1 MGSRYFHP
9 CFISSQ
15 YLQASPAVLIGTWRK
30 ERMRCMWMLQWQSK
44 SQWISAGNQL
54 PKGRA
59 FYRPGTS
66 LPVGLVAVDTACLSG
81 LLSDRKVSLHQMGYA
96 EKA

>member
-1 MGSRYFHP
+1 M
-9 CFISSQ
+9 
-15 YLQASPAVLIGTWRK
+15 
-30 ERMRCMWMLQWQSK
+30 
-44 SQWISAGNQL
+44 GNQL

-59 FYRPGTS
+59 FCRPGTS

-81 LLSDRKVSLHQMGYA
+81 LVSDGKVSLHQMGYA